1 MPVSF
6 NDLVKDCWKE
16 INAWTI
22 IKVILYV
29 LSYEAC
35 NVQLCG
41 HFEVLN
47 ESVLILSDLELPGM
61 PYVAPITGISEA
73 ISGCQNVNYIMC
85 TKLFGGLVGR

>member
-1 MPVSF
+1 M
-6 NDLVKDCWKE
+6 
-16 INAWTI
+16 
-22 IKVILYV
+22 

-35 NVQLCG
+35 SVYYVI

-47 ESVLILSDLELPGM
+47 KSVLILSDLELPGM